1 MATLNKTLKKFR
13 YEKRRQIIGFIKAAE
28 KKGVTMTFLREKKKV
43 YVGVSI

>member
-13 YEKRRQIIGFIKAAE
+13 YEKRRQIIDVIAE
-28 KKGVTMTFLREKKKV
+28 KKGVSTTFLREKKKV